1 RQGPRP
7 LPFHLLTQATSLLS
21 SLSALPLWKSGSASW
36 NKPWSAEESEL
47 RAAINR
53 VDPAKLNQALSDE
66 TIRRVDDFLAGIKA
80 YRDHPYR
87 RTLEPMPVV
96 WRQGSTRLFDYAAP
110 DTRGT
115 PVLVVPSLVNR
126 SYVLDLTPKR
136 SLMRHLAKK
145 GLRPFLIDWGSPGE
159 EERRFGLDDYIGT
172 RLSAALDEV
181 TARAGKP
188 ALLGYCMGGLL
199 TLGLAALR
207 PNDVLGQVLMAVP
220 WDFHRPTSL
229 AAQPLTALREPIEH
243 AIERLGELPGDM
255 LQILFALPDAC
266 AVERKFRQ
274 FARLNQTQAAAR
286 RFVALED
293 WVNDCVPLTAAVAR
307 ETFFGWY
314 GDNLP
319 GRNQWR
325 VAGVEVVPR
334 RLRHPALVVV
344 PARDRI
350 VPAESARP
358 LADAL
363 PNGKRLIIGGGHVGM
378 LIGARAVTELYAP
391 IAAFLGRMRKHD

>member
-1 RQGPRP
+1 M
-7 LPFHLLTQATSLLS
+7 LS

-36 NKPWSAEESEL
+36 SKPWSAEESEL

-53 VDPAKLNQALSDE
+53 ADPAKLHQALSDE
-66 TIRRVDDFLAGIKA
+66 TIARVDAFLAGVQA
-80 YRDHPYR
+80 YRRHPYR

-96 WRQGSTRLFDYAAP
+96 WRQGSTRLLDYGAP
-110 DTRGT
+110 DAKGT

-136 SLMRHLAKK
+136 SLMRYLARK
-145 GLRPFLIDWGSPGE
+145 GLRPFLIDWGAPGE
-159 EERRFGLDDYIGT
+159 EERRFGLDEYIGI

-181 TARAGKP
+181 TTRAGKP

-199 TLGLAALR
+199 TLGLATLR
-207 PNDVLGQVLMAVP
+207 PDDVRAQVLMAVP

-229 AAQPLTALREPIEH
+229 AAQPLAALRDPIEQALDH
-243 AIERLGELPGDM
+243 LGELPGDM

-274 FARLNQTQAAAR
+274 FARLNQNQAAAR

-293 WVNDCVPLTAAVAR
+293 WANDCVPLTAKVTR

-325 VAGVEVVPR
+325 VGGVEVVPR
-334 RLRHPALVVV
+334 KLPHPALVVV
-344 PARDRI
+344 PSRDRI
-350 VPAESARP
+350 VPAESALP

-363 PNGKRLIIGGGHVGM
+363 PNGRRLIIKGGHVGM

-391 IAAFLGRMRKHD
+391 IAAFLGRMRKHE

>member
-1 RQGPRP
+1 M
-7 LPFHLLTQATSLLS
+7 LS
-21 SLSALPLWKSGSASW
+21 SLSALPLWKNGSASW
-36 NKPWSAEESEL
+36 SRSLAPLGSAEESEL
-47 RAAINR
+47 RAQINR
-53 VDPAKLNQALSDE
+53 ADPAKLNQALSDE
-66 TIRRVDDFLAGIKA
+66 TLRRVDGFLAGVKA

-96 WRQGSTRLFDYAAP
+96 WSQGSTRLLDYGTPGAK
-110 DTRGT
+110 GT

-126 SYVLDLTPKR
+126 AYVLDLTPRR
-136 SLMRHLAKK
+136 SLIRYLARK
-145 GLRPFLIDWGSPGE
+145 GLRPFLIDWGAPGE
-159 EERRFGLDDYIGT
+159 AEKAFGLDEYIGL
-172 RLSAALDEV
+172 RLFAALDAV
-181 TARAGKP
+181 TALAGKP

-207 PNDVLGQVLMAVP
+207 PNDLLGQVLMAVP

-229 AAQPLTALREPIEH
+229 AAQPLTALREPIERT
-243 AIERLGELPGDM
+243 IDRLGELPGDM
-255 LQILFALPDAC
+255 LQILFALQDPG

-274 FARLNQTQAAAR
+274 FGKSNQGQAAAR

-293 WVNDCVPLTAAVAR
+293 WANDCVPLTASVAR

-319 GRNQWR
+319 GRGQWQ
-325 VAGVEVVPR
+325 VMGQPVQPR

-363 PNGKRLIIGGGHVGM
+363 PNGRRLIIDGGHVGM

-391 IAAFLGRMRKHD
+391 VATFLGRMDK

>member
-1 RQGPRP
+1 
-7 LPFHLLTQATSLLS
+7 
-21 SLSALPLWKSGSASW
+21 LPLWKTGSASW
-36 NKPWSAEESEL
+36 SRPRSAEESAL
-47 RAAINR
+47 RAAISEA
-53 VDPAKLNQALSDE
+53 DPASFRRALAEE
-66 TIRRVDDFLAGIKA
+66 TVRRVDDFLAGIKA

-87 RTLEPMPVV
+87 RLLEPVPEI
-96 WRQGSTRLFDYAAP
+96 WRSGTTRLLDYSAP
-110 DTRGT
+110 DAKGV

-126 SYVLDLTPKR
+126 SYVLDLTPRR
-136 SLMRHLAKK
+136 SLMRYLARK
-145 GLRPFLIDWGSPGE
+145 GLRPFLIDWGAPGE
-159 EERRFGLDDYIGT
+159 EERSFGLDDYIAT

-181 TARAGKP
+181 IGRAGEP

-207 PNDVLGQVLMAVP
+207 PEQVRALVLMAVP

-229 AAQPLTALREPIEH
+229 AAQPLAALREPIEQ
-243 AIERLGELPGDM
+243 AIDHLGELPGDL
-255 LQILFALPDAC
+255 LQILFALPDPG

-274 FARLNQTQAAAR
+274 FANTNRASAAAR

-293 WVNDCVPLTAAVAR
+293 WANDCVPLTAKVTR

-334 RLRHPALVVV
+334 KLRHPALVVV
-344 PARDRI
+344 PSRDRI
-350 VPAESARP
+350 VPAESARA

-363 PNGKRLIIGGGHVGM
+363 PNGRRLIIEGGHVGM
-378 LIGARAVTELYAP
+378 LTGARAVTELYAP
-391 IAAFLGRMRKHD
+391 IAGFLGRIDKSE